1 LRPPKGTPA
10 EIYAYS
16 PLIPLWPVEVRFI
29 FPFTDAST
37 CERAAAK
44 AKLVNIATQK
54 FAARAWC
61 IETLEQR
68 A

>member
-1 LRPPKGTPA
+1 MAHVWLLFVVMTFPT
-10 EIYAYS
+10 S
-16 PLIPLWPVEVRFI
+16 PVEIRSI
-29 FPFTDAST
+29 YPFTDAST

-54 FAARAWC
+54 LAARAWC
-61 IETLEQR
+61 IETFEQR